1 MYLHVLICVFIMSFD
16 IPKQMFIS
24 ILDCSSSLYCKNGG
38 TCSSINGGTE
48 HSCNCADGW
57 MGSNCEQVGKFIHRN
72 QRVKSLEYFIA
83 LSQKKE

>member
-1 MYLHVLICVFIMSFD
+1 MSFE

-38 TCSSINGGTE
+38 TCSTINGGTE

-57 MGSNCEQVGKFIHRN
+57 MGSNCEQVGTLYYTFHG
-72 QRVKSLEYFIA
+72 VKSLEVY
-83 LSQKKE
+83 